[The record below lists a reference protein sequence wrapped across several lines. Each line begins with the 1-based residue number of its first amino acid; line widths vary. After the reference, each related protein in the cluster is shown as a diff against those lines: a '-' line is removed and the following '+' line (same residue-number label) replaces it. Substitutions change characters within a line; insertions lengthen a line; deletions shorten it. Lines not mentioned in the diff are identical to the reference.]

1 MSTVADY
8 RKDIVMLLRETFEG
22 MPEGQ
27 DYTWFVQGREAFL
40 DALEKVTPEQAS
52 RQHGADSNSIGAHLH
67 HVRSFLYWFNCH
79 VSGQKV
85 ETDWEGTWKKQAW
98 DAAEWSEL
106 RADLKT
112 QYEDVVKW
120 LEANEEWAGPDGIVA
135 TIAILPHSAYH
146 LGAVRTLMKVD

>member
-8 RKDIVMLLRETFEG
+8 RQDILKLFRETFEG
-22 MPEGQ
+22 MPAGQ

-40 DALEKVTPEQAS
+40 DALEKLSPEQVS
-52 RQHGADSNSIGAHLH
+52 RQHGAGSNSIGAHLH

-79 VSGQKV
+79 VAGNFV
-85 ETDWEGTWKKQAW
+85 PTDWEGTWKKQAF
-98 DAAEWSEL
+98 DQAEWDEL
-106 RADLKT
+106 RTDLKT
-112 QYEDVVKW
+112 QFEGVAKW
-120 LEANEEWAGPDGIVA
+120 LEEHEEWAGPDGIVA